1 MADETAKHTD
11 HVKEFYRTGKLP
23 KPTPGNAQEIAEIGY
38 ALFKHCQ
45 DKYRQ
50 WWKAGDEDRRYYRGE
65 NPNKKPTYKSN
76 VFDPEIAVVVDTM
89 RPRIIDSIAQADILP
104 VEGEQADQ
112 AMALGQ
118 RIEFAERLSG
128 MRKQKKTIVNDVL
141 TEGGSIIKMFSN
153 VSAHRL
159 RPRRVMREPE
169 ADSFDTANYIIDH
182 VLTTVADTVIEFGKK
197 AKKLKATF
205 REFEADEGAPSG
217 PPSVG
222 SSSIMTTSFA
232 PVGETSPINRYA
244 STQYTEDFM
253 AAERV
258 LRIELWVRDK
268 TTRKEPAE
276 IFENERSG
284 AKMATKFYDVP
295 VYPHGRVINFGVG
308 VNEDGT
314 DKDGKSNVMLL
325 MDRENQFKR
334 LYEQTGRFP
343 FVEILAYPTNEVW
356 SQSVIRPLI
365 PLQNAL
371 NDAWNQTLD
380 NVGVVNSPKKI
391 IHGQAGIKEGQLKN
405 KPNEE
410 VILPEGSDL
419 PPDQAMVW
427 SKIPPVVQHM
437 IPVIREIKD
446 AMRNASG
453 VRDVSRGETPGSVTA
468 ASAIHL
474 LQVRAENRT
483 LLRAEDISDG
493 MEQVKEGLA
502 YVAQDFDQDVM
513 QIPDDSRDS
522 EEQFTKYDPA
532 KSKNITI
539 RVVGVRRKGTAE
551 VVEILQAVAQI
562 ETTTGLGE
570 LVLMYDEDPRMHKL
584 FLDLKAKKDEAAQA
598 AAKAEAD
605 AEHAKAFA
613 VEGVRADATV
623 QAAKIAA
630 EATKASAA
638 SRKSNEKG

>member
-1 MADETAKHTD
+1 MADETVKQTD

-23 KPTPGNAQEIAEIGY
+23 RPTAGNAQEIAEIVY
-38 ALFKHCQ
+38 ALFKHCK
-45 DKYRQ
+45 DKYQ
-50 WWKAGDEDRRYYRGE
+50 VWWKAGDEDRRYYRGE
-65 NPNKKPTYKSN
+65 NSTKKPTYKSN

-89 RPRIIDSIAQADILP
+89 RPRVIDSIAQADILP
-104 VEGEQADQ
+104 VDGEQAEA
-112 AMALGQ
+112 AMALSQ
-118 RIEFAERLSG
+118 RVEFAERLSR

-141 TEGGSIIKMFSN
+141 IEGGTIIKLFSD
-153 VSAHRL
+153 VTAHRL
-159 RPRRVMREPE
+159 KPRRVMREPE

-182 VLTTVADTVIEFGKK
+182 KLTTVADTVIEFGKK

-205 REFEADEGAPSG
+205 REFEADEGAPTG

-244 STQYTEDFM
+244 STQYAEDFT

-258 LRIELWVRDK
+258 LRIEMWVRDK
-268 TTRKEPAE
+268 TTVKVPAE
-276 IFENERSG
+276 AFQNERSG
-284 AKMATKFYDVP
+284 AEIATEFIDVP
-295 VYPHGRVINFGVG
+295 VYPHGRVINIGVG

-343 FVEILAYPTNEVW
+343 FVEILAYPTDDVW

-380 NVGVVNSPKKI
+380 NVTVVNNPKQV
-391 IHGQAGIKEGQLKN
+391 IHGQAGIKKGQLKN

-410 VILPEGSDL
+410 IILPEGSDL
-419 PPDQAMVW
+419 PVNQALIW
-427 SKIPPVVQHM
+427 SQIPPVVQHM
-437 IPVIREIKD
+437 ILVIREIKD

-502 YVAQDFDQDVM
+502 YTAQDFDEGM
-513 QIPDDSRDS
+513 MRIPDDSRDS
-522 EEQFTKYDPA
+522 EKQFTEYDSD
-532 KSKNITI
+532 KSRQITI

-570 LVLMYDEDPRMHKL
+570 LVLMYDEDPRMHQLYIQLKETRQKAAEEQEKANANAQLAEKL
-584 FLDLKAKKDEAAQA
+584 AI
-598 AAKAEAD
+598 
-605 AEHAKAFA
+605 
-613 VEGVRADATV
+613 EGVRARGTV
-623 QAAKIAA
+623 DAAKVAA
-630 EATKASAA
+630 EATKEAA
-638 SRKSNEKG
+638 ANRKSNEKG